1 MGLQSMYS
9 GLSKAATVQSLKN
22 SYYEDAGDVDSTVNL
37 GHFSSS
43 SISLRQEDT
52 CSSSSFIFLAVA
64 LSSRCKNNDL
74 WKSHYSVI

>member
-1 MGLQSMYS
+1 MYS

-22 SYYEDAGDVDSTVNL
+22 SYYEDAGDVDSAVNL
-37 GHFSSS
+37 GHFSS

-74 WKSHYSVI
+74 